1 MACFANARGML
12 DRSVAGRAEAEY
24 QLKRAQ
30 LSARLDGRLST
41 AKGPARAVR
50 AAAKSMRARCD
61 AARHAIGEALESQ
74 RGAVASAT
82 ELAMLF
88 DQLVGRESAAC
99 INAVATVAGR
109 YGDPASTMVAAEV
122 AVVRAHAK
130 GRDDALRHLAE
141 DANES
146 RWRLRPLP
154 IRLVRNGFSSLIGG
168 GLLWRGGLW
177 VSQHWPQIAAHL
189 HH

>member
-1 MACFANARGML
+1 ML
-12 DRSVAGRAEAEY
+12 DRSVAGRAEADY

-30 LSARLDGRLST
+30 LSARLDSRLY
-41 AKGPARAVR
+41 AARLPARAVR

-61 AARHAIGEALESQ
+61 AARHAIGEALASQ
-74 RGAVASAT
+74 RGAVASAA
-82 ELAMLF
+82 ELGALF
-88 DQLVGRESAAC
+88 DQLVGREPAAC

-109 YGDPASTMVAAEV
+109 WSDPASTMMAAE
-122 AVVRAHAK
+122 ASVVRALEH
-130 GRDDALRHLAE
+130 GRKDALRHLAG
-141 DANES
+141 DADES
-146 RWRLRPLP
+146 RQRLRPLP
-154 IRLVRNGFSSLIGG
+154 IRLVRNGVSSLIGG